1 MHLTDTEAAQRAADR
16 ENEYE
21 RRARNNRRLNAAV
34 LLLIAAATAAYFI
47 PSQWG
52 L

>member
-1 MHLTDTEAAQRAADR
+1 MHLTDNQAAVRAAER
-16 ENEYE
+16 ENEYA

-34 LLLIAAATAAYFI
+34 LLLMAVAASVYFM
-47 PSQWG
+47 PHGS